1 MSPPLKYGVVVMLP
15 LNLKLSSV
23 SSLAT
28 IVGNSIKF
36 NGKNKFL
43 KAFYRSLIFL
53 FFVFY
58 FFIFFILDTFERE
71 KHNIELATK

>member
-58 FFIFFILDTFERE
+58 FFILDTIERE